1 MALLASLRGW
11 LCNRRRIKSDGS
23 LRQQPAVDRCEIPK
37 RDRCLTQYNS
47 LKVRVCSN
55 GRSTGDLPEDV
66 LGKCAAC
73 QNNVLSSGHVESS
86 RHLEDPDICCA
97 ATESEIRWYGNS
109 GPPGVD
115 ASDEGLIGKRS
126 ASDIQEG
133 T

>member
-37 RDRCLTQYNS
+37 RDRCLIQYNS

-73 QNNVLSSGHVESS
+73 QNNVLAAAMS
-86 RHLEDPDICCA
+86 RVPAPLKIQKSVSLPLEIKTLC
-97 ATESEIRWYGNS
+97 
-109 GPPGVD
+109 
-115 ASDEGLIGKRS
+115 
-126 ASDIQEG
+126 
-133 T
+133 